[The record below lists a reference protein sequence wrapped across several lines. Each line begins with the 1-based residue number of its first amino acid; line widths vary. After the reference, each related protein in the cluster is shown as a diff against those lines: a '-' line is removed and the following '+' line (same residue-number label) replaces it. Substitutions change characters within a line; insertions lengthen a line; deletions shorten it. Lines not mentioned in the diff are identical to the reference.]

1 MAMDIKTLL
10 NNLHE
15 EVSCSVCMDTFTDP
29 KTLPCL
35 HSFCLHC
42 LRGIQRT
49 SGRHDMI
56 TCPECRRES
65 TISRGDLDVL
75 PTNFRINSLL
85 DVLAIKQCNTTEAKC
100 GNCDKKSAHSFYCF
114 QCFAFWCDD
123 CITLH
128 NGMRAN
134 KEHRVLA
141 LKDFQEEDFA
151 DILKRPAFCQKQGH
165 EKKELEF
172 FCKRCKVPICSSC
185 VATVHDGHAKILLEE
200 AASECKLRLKGFV
213 ESQKKSIQQKK
224 KDIAKIDENCH
235 KIQVQVGNVK
245 RNVQAFSDK
254 IIAAV
259 VAKKEEIFIEVE
271 NQAKETLQRQGIQKI
286 EIEQQ
291 LKTMNASVGRTETV
305 LKRNSS
311 AELIQCNKSLNNV
324 FREKA
329 DRGKQIGRTSESL
342 PKFVYVKN
350 EKVLHSVLNEG
361 IGFVKNVSKKSV
373 EPQSNA
379 EGNGIRNATVGLKAQ
394 FVLTTRAADGR
405 QCYNEQ
411 DEVTL
416 KMNNRQRQDY
426 MSEVQI
432 EDRKDGTYSI
442 SYFVSE
448 AGKLDVSVKVNG
460 DHVRGSP
467 FGVQVKER
475 EYKPVLSFGQQGS
488 SAGKFGEPFGVAVN
502 NRDEIA
508 VTEIENSRVQ
518 VSRSDGT
525 YLRCFGGH
533 GHAKGEFDHPCGIA
547 FDGDGNILVSDNEN
561 NRVQIFDEQ
570 GKYLDEFD
578 GAEGSVDCGL
588 DKPTDLNI
596 DSDGNIIVVDAGN
609 KAVKVFSTR
618 KEILQKLDEN
628 DIFKLP
634 YSCVSYKQYL
644 IVSDEDQHCVKVFDR
659 EQEMFLFK
667 FGRLGDGD
675 GQFSQ
680 PRLLAVDKAGHLM
693 VCDTCNHRIQVFKL
707 NGEFVAKFGTQG
719 SEVGEFKYPCGI
731 AVLSDGRIVV
741 SDTKN
746 HRIQIFQ

>member
-1 MAMDIKTLL
+1 MDIKTLL

-15 EVSCSVCMDTFTDP
+15 EVSCSVCMNTFTDP
-29 KTLPCL
+29 KTLRCL

-42 LRGIQRT
+42 LRGIKRT

-56 TCPECRRES
+56 ACPECRRE
-65 TISRGDLDVL
+65 TRISNGNLEAL

-85 DVLAIKQCNTTEAKC
+85 DVLAIKQCDTTEANC
-100 GNCDKKSAHSFYCF
+100 GNCNKKSAHSFYCF
-114 QCFAFWCDD
+114 QCFKFWCND

-172 FCKRCKVPICSSC
+172 FCKHCEVAICSSC
-185 VATVHDGHAKILLEE
+185 VATIHDGHAKILLEE
-200 AASECKLRLKGFV
+200 AANERKLRLKGFV

-224 KDIAKIDENCH
+224 KDIAKIHENCR
-235 KIQVQVGNVK
+235 KIQVQVTNVK
-245 RNVQAFSDK
+245 RDVQAFSDK

-259 VAKKEEIFIEVE
+259 VAKMEEMFVEVE
-271 NQAKETLQRQGIQKI
+271 NQAEETLQHQGIQKS

-291 LKTMNASVGRTETV
+291 LKTMNTSVGRTETV

-324 FREKA
+324 SVRGGV
-329 DRGKQIGRTSESL
+329 DRGNQVGRTSDSL
-342 PKFVYVKN
+342 PKFVYVEN
-350 EKVLHSVLNEG
+350 EKALNSVLNEG
-361 IGFVKNVSKKSV
+361 IGFVKSVSKKSV
-373 EPQSNA
+373 PPQSNI

-394 FVLTTRAADGR
+394 FVLTTRTAKGR

-416 KMNNRQRQDY
+416 KINNGQRQPC
-426 MSEVQI
+426 MSEVHI

-448 AGKLDVSVKVNG
+448 AGKLDASVKVNG

-467 FGVQVKER
+467 FGIQAKDR
-475 EYKPVLSFGQQGS
+475 EYKTVLSFGRKGS
-488 SAGKFGEPFGVAVN
+488 SAGKFGEPFGVTVN

-508 VTEIENSRVQ
+508 VTEVENSRVQ

-525 YLRCFGGH
+525 FLRCFGGH
-533 GHAKGEFDHPCGIA
+533 GHGKGEFDVPCGVA
-547 FDGDGNILVSDNEN
+547 FDENGNILVSDSEN

-578 GAEGSVDCGL
+578 GAESSVDCGL
-588 DKPTDLNI
+588 DKPVDLNI
-596 DSDGNIIVVDAGN
+596 GRDGNIIVVDAGN

-618 KEILQKLDEN
+618 KEILQKLGEN
-628 DIFKLP
+628 EIFKLP

-667 FGRLGDGD
+667 FGRFGDD
-675 GQFSQ
+675 YGQFNQ
-680 PRLLAVDKAGHLM
+680 PRLLAVDKAGRLM
-693 VCDTCNHRIQVFKL
+693 VCDTGNHRIQVFKL
-707 NGEFVAKFGTQG
+707 NGEFVAKFGTRG

-741 SDTKN
+741 CDTQN
-746 HRIQIFQ
+746 HRIQIFE